1 MKILIGGWLAESNA
15 YGNKPCQIRFT
26 ITTGEAIA
34 DKLYLRALADAE
46 GVELIPALHA
56 SCMAAGVITSQT
68 FAYFLNQFVHAV
80 KRHEHEIDGNIF
92 FMGQVTSRIWK
103 GAPAIIKFCGK
114 SGRSSARTCRSRSSA
129 IRMATSIRSTPAG

>member
-15 YGNKPCQIRFT
+15 YGNKPCQIQDFT

-56 SCMAAGVITSQT
+56 SCMASGVITSQT

-80 KRHEHEIDGNIF
+80 KQHEHEIDGIF
-92 FMGQVTSRIWK
+92 FFLH
-103 GAPAIIKFCGK
+103 GASYVEDLEGS
-114 SGRSSARTCRSRSSA
+114 SGDS
-129 IRMATSIRSTPAG
+129 